1 MCVPSRVLSV
11 QIALVTREYPPEI
24 YGGAGVHVGELV
36 KVLRKDITVDVYC
49 MGKPRPD
56 AHSFAIGS
64 DQNFAL
70 EVMKTNIEISEV
82 IASKSYDLV
91 HSHTWY
97 ANLAG
102 QLAALSL
109 NIPHVITAHSLEP
122 MRPWKREQLG
132 GGYDISCQIEK
143 QAYESASSVIAVSQG
158 MKSDIETYYPLLNAL
173 DIHVIHNGIDPSV
186 YQPTH
191 NADVLEKY
199 GIDLGKPIILFVG
212 RITRQKGLPHLL
224 NALNTVE
231 KFAQVVLVAS
241 SPDDAAIEAEVSAQV
256 AQLQSQ
262 NNRSVIWIDSHVPLD
277 ELLVLYTESTVFVCP
292 SIYEPLGIVNLEAMA
307 CETAVV
313 ASSVGGIP
321 EVVAHGVT
329 GLLVEYDHLD
339 TRQFEANLATS
350 INELLNDTE
359 RAREMGKRARK
370 HAVDNFDWARIA
382 RNTIELYESQAE
394 K

>member
-1 MCVPSRVLSV
+1 
-11 QIALVTREYPPEI
+11 
-24 YGGAGVHVGELV
+24 
-36 KVLRKDITVDVYC
+36 
-49 MGKPRPD
+49 
-56 AHSFAIGS
+56 
-64 DQNFAL
+64 
-70 EVMKTNIEISEV
+70 MKTNIEISEA
-82 IASKSYDLV
+82 IARKNYDLV

-102 QLAALSL
+102 QLSALSL
-109 NIPHVITAHSLEP
+109 DIPHVITAHSLEP

-143 QAYESASSVIAVSQG
+143 QAFESASTIIAVSHG
-158 MKSDIETYYPLLNAL
+158 MKSDIETHYPRVKAV
-173 DIHVIHNGIDPSV
+173 DIHVVHNGIDPSV
-186 YQPTH
+186 YKPIH
-191 NADVLEKY
+191 NSEVLEKY
-199 GIDLGKPIILFVG
+199 GIDLAKPVVLFVG

-224 NALNTVE
+224 NALRDVE

-241 SPDDAAIEAEVSAQV
+241 SPDDASIEAEVKKQIAD
-256 AQLQSQ
+256 LQSEKD
-262 NNRSVIWIDSHVPLD
+262 RSVVWIDTHVPLD
-277 ELLVLYTESTVFVCP
+277 ELLVLYTEATVFVCP

-329 GLLVEYDHLD
+329 GLLVDYDHRN
-339 TRQFEANLATS
+339 THEFEVNLAMC

-359 RAREMGKRARK
+359 RARDMGNRARK
-370 HAVDNFDWARIA
+370 HVVDNFDWVRIA
-382 RNTIELYESQAE
+382 RNTIELYDSLVM

>member
-1 MCVPSRVLSV
+1 M

-36 KVLRKDITVDVYC
+36 KFLRNDINVDVYC
-49 MGKPRPD
+49 MGNPRPD

-64 DQNFAL
+64 EQNFAL
-70 EVMKTNIEISEV
+70 EVMKTNIEISEA
-82 IASKSYDLV
+82 IARKNYDLV

-109 NIPHVITAHSLEP
+109 DVPHVITAHSLEP

-143 QAYESASSVIAVSQG
+143 QAFESASKVIAVSQG
-158 MKSDIETYYPLLNAL
+158 MKSDIEKHYPLVHSL
-173 DIHVIHNGIDPSV
+173 DIHVVHNGIDPSV
-186 YQPTH
+186 YKPTH
-191 NADVLEKY
+191 NTDILEKY
-199 GIDLGKPIILFVG
+199 GIDLCKPIVLFVG

-224 NALNTVE
+224 HALSNVE

-241 SPDDAAIEAEVSAQV
+241 SPDDASIEAEVGKQIAE
-256 AQLQSQ
+256 LQSQ
-262 NNRSVIWIDSHVPLD
+262 SDRSVIWIDSHVPLND
-277 ELLVLYTESTVFVCP
+277 LLVLYTEATVFVCP

-321 EVVAHGVT
+321 EVVAHDVT
-329 GLLVEYDHLD
+329 GLLVNYDHRN
-339 TRQFEANLATS
+339 THEFEVNLAIA
-350 INELLNDTE
+350 INELLNDPQ
-359 RAREMGKRARK
+359 RAREMGSRARQ
-370 HAVDNFDWARIA
+370 HVVDNFDWARIA
-382 RNTIELYESQAE
+382 RNTIELYESLVL

>member
-56 AHSFAIGS
+56 AHSFIIGS
-64 DQNFAL
+64 DQNLAL

-382 RNTIELYESQAE
+382 RNTIELYESLAE

>member
-1 MCVPSRVLSV
+1 M

-36 KVLRKDITVDVYC
+36 KVLGNSINVDVYC
-49 MGKPRPD
+49 MGKPRLG
-56 AHSFAIGS
+56 AHSFPIGR

-70 EVMKTNIEISEV
+70 EVMKTNIEISEA
-82 IASKSYDLV
+82 IARKNYDLV

-102 QLAALSL
+102 QLSALSL
-109 NIPHVITAHSLEP
+109 DIPHVITAHSLEP

-143 QAYESASSVIAVSQG
+143 QAFESASTIIAVSHG
-158 MKSDIETYYPLLNAL
+158 MKSDIETHYPRVKAV
-173 DIHVIHNGIDPSV
+173 DIHVVHNGIDPSV
-186 YQPTH
+186 YKPIH
-191 NADVLEKY
+191 NSEVLEKY
-199 GIDLGKPIILFVG
+199 GIDLAKPVVLFVG

-224 NALNTVE
+224 NALRDVE

-241 SPDDAAIEAEVSAQV
+241 SPDDASIEAEVKKQIAD
-256 AQLQSQ
+256 LQSEKD
-262 NNRSVIWIDSHVPLD
+262 RSVVWIDTHVPLD
-277 ELLVLYTESTVFVCP
+277 ELLVLYTEATVFVCP

-329 GLLVEYDHLD
+329 GLLVDYDHRN
-339 TRQFEANLATS
+339 THEFEVNLAMC

-359 RAREMGKRARK
+359 RARDMGNRARK
-370 HAVDNFDWARIA
+370 HVVDNFDWVRIA
-382 RNTIELYESQAE
+382 RNTIELYDSLVM

>member
-56 AHSFAIGS
+56 AHSFIIGS

-109 NIPHVITAHSLEP
+109 DIPHVITAHSLEP

-143 QAYESASSVIAVSQG
+143 QAYESASAVIAVSQG
-158 MKSDIETYYPLLNAL
+158 MKSDIETHYPLLNAL
-173 DIHVIHNGIDPSV
+173 DIHVIHNGIDPTV

-199 GIDLGKPIILFVG
+199 GIDLGRPIILFVG

-262 NNRSVIWIDSHVPLD
+262 NDRSVIWIDSHVPLD
-277 ELLVLYTESTVFVCP
+277 ELLVLYTEATVFVCP

-339 TRQFEANLATS
+339 TRQFEANLATC

-382 RNTIELYESQAE
+382 HNTIELYESLAE

>member
-1 MCVPSRVLSV
+1 M

-36 KVLRKDITVDVYC
+36 KVLGNSINVDVYC
-49 MGKPRPD
+49 MGKPRPG
-56 AHSFAIGS
+56 AHSFPIGG

-70 EVMKTNIEISEV
+70 EVMKTNIEISEA
-82 IASKSYDLV
+82 IARKNYDLV

-102 QLAALSL
+102 QLSALSL
-109 NIPHVITAHSLEP
+109 DIPHVITAHSLEP

-143 QAYESASSVIAVSQG
+143 QAFESASTIIAVSHG
-158 MKSDIETYYPLLNAL
+158 MKSDIETHYPRVKAV
-173 DIHVIHNGIDPSV
+173 DIHVVHNGIDPSV
-186 YQPTH
+186 YKPIH
-191 NADVLEKY
+191 NSEVLEKY
-199 GIDLGKPIILFVG
+199 GIDLAKPVVLFVG

-224 NALNTVE
+224 NALRDVE

-241 SPDDAAIEAEVSAQV
+241 SPDDASIEAEVKKQIAD
-256 AQLQSQ
+256 LQSEKD
-262 NNRSVIWIDSHVPLD
+262 RSVVWIDTHVPLD
-277 ELLVLYTESTVFVCP
+277 ELLVLYTEATVFVCP

-329 GLLVEYDHLD
+329 GLLVDYDHRN
-339 TRQFEANLATS
+339 THEFEVNLAMC

-359 RAREMGKRARK
+359 RARDMGNRARK
-370 HAVDNFDWARIA
+370 HVVDNFDWVRIA
-382 RNTIELYESQAE
+382 RNTIELYDSLVM

>member
-1 MCVPSRVLSV
+1 M

-36 KVLRKDITVDVYC
+36 KVLGNSINVDVYC
-49 MGKPRPD
+49 MGKPRPG
-56 AHSFAIGS
+56 AHSFPIGR

-70 EVMKTNIEISEV
+70 EVMKTNIEISEA
-82 IASKSYDLV
+82 IARKNYDLV

-102 QLAALSL
+102 QLSALSL
-109 NIPHVITAHSLEP
+109 DIPHVITAHSLEP

-143 QAYESASSVIAVSQG
+143 QAFESASTIIAVSHG
-158 MKSDIETYYPLLNAL
+158 MKSDIETHYPRVKAV
-173 DIHVIHNGIDPSV
+173 DIHVVHNGIDPSV
-186 YQPTH
+186 YKPIH
-191 NADVLEKY
+191 NSEVLEKY
-199 GIDLGKPIILFVG
+199 GIDLAKPVVLFVG

-224 NALNTVE
+224 NALRDVE

-241 SPDDAAIEAEVSAQV
+241 SPDDASIEAEVKKQIAD
-256 AQLQSQ
+256 LQSEKD
-262 NNRSVIWIDSHVPLD
+262 RSVVWIDTHVPLD
-277 ELLVLYTESTVFVCP
+277 ELLVLYTEATVFVCP

-329 GLLVEYDHLD
+329 GLLVDYDHRN
-339 TRQFEANLATS
+339 THEFEVNLAMC

-359 RAREMGKRARK
+359 RARDMGNRARK
-370 HAVDNFDWARIA
+370 HVVDNFDWVRIA
-382 RNTIELYESQAE
+382 RNTIELYDSLVM